1 MEEAKVSTLQRLGVS
16 ELEVL
21 GAQSNLAGTYLQLGR
36 FEEALRMRQ
45 AIYSGRLKLSG
56 DEHINTLREAI
67 CYGNALTTSSRFEE
81 ARSLLRKTMPVAR
94 RVLGPSHEYWFRMK
108 ANYARALYLDDA
120 ATLDDLHEAVTTLAE
135 TATIARRV
143 LGGAHPLT
151 SGIESNLKLA
161 RRRENKFTI

>member
-1 MEEAKVSTLQRLGVS
+1 
-16 ELEVL
+16 
-21 GAQSNLAGTYLQLGR
+21 
-36 FEEALRMRQ
+36 
-45 AIYSGRLKLSG
+45 
-56 DEHINTLREAI
+56 
-67 CYGNALTTSSRFEE
+67 
-81 ARSLLRKTMPVAR
+81 
-94 RVLGPSHEYWFRMK
+94 MK

-143 LGGAHPLT
+143 LGGSHPLT